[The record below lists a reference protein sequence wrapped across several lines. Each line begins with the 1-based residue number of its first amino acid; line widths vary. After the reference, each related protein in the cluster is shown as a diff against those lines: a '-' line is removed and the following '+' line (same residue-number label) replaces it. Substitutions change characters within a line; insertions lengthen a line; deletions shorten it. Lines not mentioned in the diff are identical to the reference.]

1 MRKYLYLVI
10 CLFLVNHLHAQ
21 FGQRLFPLNNYKII
35 IGAGTSIYWG
45 PGRLQSLP
53 KTNSPN
59 EITAAYT
66 AGFFKT
72 FSDIFEIGVRYN
84 HADLKGQRFGRSWG
98 STTFFN
104 STIDD
109 INIQTNISLN
119 NNLYLRE
126 EFYTINLI
134 AGCGAANY
142 SATLAYVEPYLIMS
156 SVGVGR
162 SGMNDLPDK
171 QTAFYG
177 TIGLGYHVRLN
188 QLLSIGIDNLLNI
201 TNTKNITGLLYT
213 QNTKMYD
220 SYTVHVL
227 TIGLRLGK
235 GNRLFCARL

>member
-1 MRKYLYLVI
+1 MKKNLYLFI
-10 CLFLVNHLHAQ
+10 CIFLVNHLHAQ

-59 EITAAYT
+59 ELSAAFT
-66 AGFFKT
+66 IGFFKT
-72 FSDIFEIGVRYN
+72 LSDKLEIGIRYN
-84 HADLKGQRFGRSWG
+84 HADLKGQRFGRTWG
-98 STTFFN
+98 YTTFFN
-104 STIDD
+104 TTLDD
-109 INIQTNISLN
+109 LNIQTNFSLN

-134 AGCGAANY
+134 AGFGAANY
-142 SATLAYVEPYLIMS
+142 SATLAYVEPYLIKS
-156 SVGVGR
+156 SIGVGR
-162 SGMNDLPDK
+162 TGMNNLPEK
-171 QTAFYG
+171 QTALYG

-188 QLLSIGIDNLLNI
+188 NLLSIGIDNLLNI
-201 TNTKNITGLLYT
+201 TNTKNITGLLDT
-213 QNTKMYD
+213 QSTKMYD

-235 GNRLFCARL
+235 GNKLFCNRL